1 MTTAGDI
8 RERLVRIYCSLSPG
22 GRPPPD
28 GERGELDSMAFLE
41 FILLIEREFGIV
53 VETSD
58 LDEANFATTTAT
70 TAFVK
75 HKLNGG
81 RP

>member
-1 MTTAGDI
+1 
-8 RERLVRIYCSLSPG
+8 
-22 GRPPPD
+22 
-28 GERGELDSMAFLE
+28 
-41 FILLIEREFGIV
+41 LIEREFGIV